1 MSKNIIFPY
10 VTFNKFVD
18 EPLLKKLS
26 LFYDKILVSESR
38 FSILEDASKKELKDE
53 FKELHYEYSVW
64 QYLNENNVVSKYKNF
79 NDIKDSSDD
88 IKELQDLMMSVVRN
102 NNTDIKT
109 ADEKIQPLIKFY
121 LSHDILARIDTL
133 KFRKS
138 NELNEY
144 YPSLRNFGTFSAE
157 SKKNQVIQF
166 VLNDIPEPNNSTS
179 WEQIIEY
186 RSDLDVKN
194 KYLAL
199 MNWVNKVSNSNM
211 KLSEIKDEYDYLYND
226 YMQQFKLHKMK
237 YNNSKLEVIL
247 NATVNFIANIS
258 TGNYTT
264 SIKDLFQFNVK
275 NAQLLQEE
283 AKLPGKE
290 LAYIYHTSLKF
301 KNNNN
306 CI

>member
-79 NDIKDSSDD
+79 NDINDSSDD

-138 NELNEY
+138 DELNEY

-166 VLNDIPEPNNSTS
+166 VLNDIPEPDNSTS

-301 KNNNN
+301 KNE
-306 CI
+306 

>member
-26 LFYDKILVSESR
+26 LFYDKILVAESR
-38 FSILEDASKKELKDE
+38 FSILQDASKKELKEE
-53 FKELHYEYSVW
+53 FKELHYENSVW
-64 QYLNENNVVSKYKNF
+64 NFLNENNVVSKYKNF
-79 NDIKDSSDD
+79 NDNSDSSED
-88 IKELQDLMMSVVRN
+88 ITELQDLMMSVVRN
-102 NNTDIKT
+102 NNTEIQKT
-109 ADEKIQPLIKFY
+109 DEKIQSLLKFY

-133 KFRKS
+133 RFRK
-138 NELNEY
+138 NDELNEY
-144 YPSLRNFGTFSAE
+144 YPSLRNFGTFNAE

-166 VLNDIPEPNNSTS
+166 ILNDIPEPNYSTS

-211 KLSEIKDEYDYLYND
+211 KLSEIKDEYDYLYNE

-237 YNNSKLEVIL
+237 YNNSKIEVIL
-247 NATVNFIANIS
+247 NASVNFISNIA

-264 SIKDLFQFNVK
+264 SLKDLFQFNIK

-283 AKLPGKE
+283 AKLSGKE

-301 KNNNN
+301 RNE
-306 CI
+306 

>member
-1 MSKNIIFPY
+1 M
-10 VTFNKFVD
+10 
-18 EPLLKKLS
+18 KKLS
-26 LFYDKILVSESR
+26 LFYDKILVAESR
-38 FSILEDASKKELKDE
+38 FSILEDVSKKELKEE
-53 FKELHYEYSVW
+53 FKELHYENSVW
-64 QYLNENNVVSKYKNF
+64 NFLNENNIVSKYNNF
-79 NDIKDSSDD
+79 NDNTDSSKD
-88 IKELQDLMMSVVRN
+88 IKELQDFMMSVVRN
-102 NNTDIKT
+102 NNSEIQTV
-109 ADEKIQPLIKFY
+109 DEKIQPLLKFY

-133 KFRKS
+133 RFRK
-138 NELNEY
+138 NDELNEY
-144 YPSLRNFGTFSAE
+144 YPSLRNFGTFNAE

-166 VLNDIPEPNNSTS
+166 VLNDIPEPNYSTS

-199 MNWVNKVSNSNM
+199 MNWVNKVSNSNS

-247 NATVNFIANIS
+247 NASVNFITNIAV
-258 TGNYTT
+258 GNYTT
-264 SIKDLFQFNVK
+264 SLKDLFQLNIK

-301 KNNNN
+301 RNE
-306 CI
+306 